1 MKEKIELMP
10 YEREVFYYETD
21 KMGIV
26 HHSNYVK
33 WLEEARNNFMVQ
45 IGYPFD
51 KVENENL
58 MVPVLDVYCKYI
70 KAFRFGDSFSI
81 RLIPK
86 GFNGLRFSMDYEIR
100 NKSNGEIYAT
110 GSSSHCFVNNDM
122 NGYRILMNRLTP
134 DVSTEEKLTTQLVF
148 HF

>member
-1 MKEKIELMP
+1 MKGKNELMP

-122 NGYRILMNRLTP
+122 
-134 DVSTEEKLTTQLVF
+134 KLVNLRKTNLNIYETF
-148 HF
+148 KKYF

>member
-70 KAFRFGDSFSI
+70 NIQKYNGDTAQI
-81 RLIPK
+81 YLGRV
-86 GFNGLRFSMDYEIR
+86 N
-100 NKSNGEIYAT
+100 SNGVLDNNGNY
-110 GSSSHCFVNNDM
+110 VNEL
-122 NGYRILMNRLTP
+122 G
-134 DVSTEEKLTTQLVF
+134 STEFIAVGGNVVNANHIRFTTYF
-148 HF
+148 GYDDTDFNIRRGYE

>member
-1 MKEKIELMP
+1 MKEKNELMP

-70 KAFRFGDSFSI
+70 
-81 RLIPK
+81 
-86 GFNGLRFSMDYEIR
+86 
-100 NKSNGEIYAT
+100 
-110 GSSSHCFVNNDM
+110 
-122 NGYRILMNRLTP
+122 
-134 DVSTEEKLTTQLVF
+134 
-148 HF
+148 